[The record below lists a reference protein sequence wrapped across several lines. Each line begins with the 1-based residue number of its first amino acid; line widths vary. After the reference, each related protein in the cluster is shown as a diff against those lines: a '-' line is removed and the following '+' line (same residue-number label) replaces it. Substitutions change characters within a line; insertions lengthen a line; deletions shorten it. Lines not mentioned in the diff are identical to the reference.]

1 MRRRTAFL
9 LCLGLAACS
18 TTQASLP
25 YTPASPPA
33 APAAARP
40 VVAVAQVT
48 DRREDGHEDPNWIGT
63 IRGGFG
69 NPIKRLEAPVPVTE
83 VVRKAFADALL
94 ARGLLVPDIATARYN
109 LTVEILA
116 LNADQLAR
124 REATAEFRITLRPA
138 DGGAPV
144 LVDQERANRVG
155 GSVIT
160 LSAGVFGS
168 VEDLRQIAQQ
178 TMSEAIDRLLDKP
191 GFIAA
196 LR

>member
-1 MRRRTAFL
+1 MRRRATLL
-9 LCLGLAACS
+9 LCFALAACG

-25 YTPASPPA
+25 YTPASAPA
-33 APAAARP
+33 APAMARP
-40 VVAVAQVT
+40 VVLVTQVT
-48 DRREDGHEDPNWIGT
+48 DRRADGREDPNWIGT

-69 NPIKRLEAPVPVTE
+69 NPIKRLEAPVPLAE

-94 ARGLLVPDIATARYN
+94 ARGLLAPDASTARYH
-109 LTVEILA
+109 LAVEILA

-124 REATAEFRITLRPA
+124 REATAEFRVTLRPA
-138 DGGAPV
+138 SGGAPV
-144 LVDQERANRVG
+144 LMDQERANRVG

-168 VEDLRQIAQQ
+168 IDELRQIAQQ
-178 TMSEAIDRLLDKP
+178 AMSEAIDRLLDKP
-191 GFIAA
+191 SFAAA